1 MRIVSL
7 LPSATEII
15 CSIGLRRQLVGVSH
29 ECDFPASV
37 RGLPPVTQTLIN
49 SGLGSAEIDQQVRS
63 RLHTERALYSLR
75 AEVLAELRPNLIVS
89 QALCDVCAVAG
100 AEVDAAVR
108 MLPRSAQVVNLEPAS
123 LDDVFHTIE
132 LVGEA
137 AGRSEQA
144 QATIVELGRRVDAV
158 RRRTQTIAAS
168 KRPRVAVL
176 EWLHPLFN
184 AGHWTPQ
191 LVEFAGGLDC
201 LGNPFAPSTT
211 ISWQQLADSR
221 ADVIVVALCGFDVQR
236 SLQDLA
242 LLRNNPSWQ
251 TLPAVQTGR
260 VYVADGNAYFSRSGP
275 RLVDS
280 LEILAHGLH
289 PGVHPPGAE
298 ALLAPLR
305 KSATLVATP
314 TLPTSARPLA
324 QPKEDI
330 TALG

>member
-37 RGLPPVTQTLIN
+37 RGLPTVTQTLID
-49 SGLGSAEIDQQVRS
+49 SSLASAEIDQQVRT
-63 RLHTERALYSLR
+63 RLHGERALYSLR
-75 AEVLAELRPNLIVS
+75 TKVLARLQPDLIVS

-100 AEVDAAVR
+100 AEVEAAANA
-108 MLPRSAQVVNLEPAS
+108 LPRPARVVNLEPAS
-123 LDDVFHTIE
+123 LEDVFDALA

-137 AGRSEQA
+137 AGCSQQA
-144 QATIVELGRRVDAV
+144 QAAVAKLRLRVDAV
-158 RRRTQTIAAS
+158 RRRTQAIPAA

-201 LGNPFAPSTT
+201 LGNPFAPSTS
-211 ISWQQLADSR
+211 IHWRQLANSR
-221 ADVIVVALCGFDVQR
+221 AEVIVIALCGFDVRR
-236 SLQDLA
+236 SLQDLT
-242 LLRNNPSWQ
+242 LLRDDPSWQ
-251 TLPAVQTGR
+251 ALPATQTGR

-280 LEILAHGLH
+280 LEMLAHALHPGLH
-289 PGVHPPGAE
+289 PPGPQT
-298 ALLAPLR
+298 LL
-305 KSATLVATP
+305 
-314 TLPTSARPLA
+314 RPLP
-324 QPKEDI
+324 QG
-330 TALG
+330 TAFA

>member
-37 RGLPPVTQTLIN
+37 RDLPVVTRTLID
-49 SGLGSAEIDQQVRS
+49 SGLASAAIDQQVRS
-63 RLHTERALYSLR
+63 RLRTERALYALR
-75 AEVLAELRPNLIVS
+75 HEVLAELRPNLIVS

-100 AEVDAAVR
+100 AEVEAAVSA
-108 MLPRSAQVVNLEPAS
+108 LPQPAQVINLEPAS
-123 LDDVFHTIE
+123 LEDVFHTIA

-144 QATIVELGRRVDAV
+144 QASIAELRGRVEAV
-158 RRRTQTIAAS
+158 RRRTDAIPNGE
-168 KRPRVAVL
+168 RPRVAVL
-176 EWLHPLFN
+176 EWLHPPFN

-191 LVEFAGGLDC
+191 LVEFAGGEDC
-201 LGNPFAPSTT
+201 LGNPFAPSTA
-211 ISWQQLADSR
+211 ISWRQLADSR
-221 ADVIVVALCGFDVQR
+221 ADVILVALCGFDLQR

-242 LLRNNPSWQ
+242 LLQDNPSWQ
-251 TLPAVQTGR
+251 SLPAVQTGR
-260 VYVADGNAYFSRSGP
+260 VYVIDGNAYFSRSGP

-289 PGVHPPGAE
+289 PDVHPPGAQT
-298 ALLAPLR
+298 LLTPLR
-305 KSATLVATP
+305 KPAA
-314 TLPTSARPLA
+314 LA
-324 QPKEDI
+324 
-330 TALG
+330 

>member
-15 CSIGLRRQLVGVSH
+15 CGIGLRRQLVGVSH

-37 RGLPPVTQTLIN
+37 RDLPAVTQTLID
-49 SGLGSAEIDQQVRS
+49 SSLASAAIDQQVRS
-63 RLHTERALYSLR
+63 RLRTEHALYSLR
-75 AEVLAELRPNLIVS
+75 TEVLAELRPDLIVS

-100 AEVDAAVR
+100 AEVEAAVGA
-108 MLPRSAQVVNLEPAS
+108 LPRPAQVVNLEPTS
-123 LDDVFHTIE
+123 LEDVFHTIA

-137 AGRSEQA
+137 AGHSEQA
-144 QATIVELGRRVDAV
+144 QATIAKLRRRVQAV
-158 RRRTQTIAAS
+158 RQRTDAIPDS

-191 LVEFAGGLDC
+191 LVEFAGGQDC
-201 LGNPFAPSTT
+201 LGNPFAPSTA

-221 ADVIVVALCGFDVQR
+221 ADVILVALCGFDAQR

-242 LLRNNPSWQ
+242 LLQDNPSWQ
-251 TLPAVQTGR
+251 ALPAVQTGQ
-260 VYVADGNAYFSRSGP
+260 VYVIDGNAYFSRSGP

-289 PGVHPPGAE
+289 PDVHPPA
-298 ALLAPLR
+298 AQTLLVPLR
-305 KSATLVATP
+305 HLHPP
-314 TLPTSARPLA
+314 TCRQAGWA
-324 QPKEDI
+324 
-330 TALG
+330 

>member
-37 RGLPPVTQTLIN
+37 EGLPTVTQTLIDG
-49 SGLGSAEIDQQVRS
+49 GLGSAEVDQQVRS
-63 RLHTERALYSLR
+63 QLQTERALYSLR
-75 AEVLAELRPNLIVS
+75 TEVLAELRPNLVVS
-89 QALCDVCAVAG
+89 QALCDVCAVANT
-100 AEVDAAVR
+100 EVEAAVSALSR
-108 MLPRSAQVVNLEPAS
+108 PAQVINLEPAS
-123 LDDVFHTIE
+123 LEDVFHTIA

-144 QATIVELGRRVDAV
+144 WATVAKLRRRVDAV
-158 RRRTQTIAAS
+158 RRRADAIPES
-168 KRPRVAVL
+168 ERPRVAVL
-176 EWLHPLFN
+176 EWLHPPFN

-191 LVEFAGGLDC
+191 LVELAGGQDC

-211 ISWQQLADSR
+211 ISWQQLADSQ
-221 ADVIVVALCGFDVQR
+221 ADVILVALCGFGVQR

-242 LLRNNPSWQ
+242 LLHDNPSWRV
-251 TLPAVQTGR
+251 LPAVQTGR

-289 PGVHPPGAE
+289 PSIHPPGAHT
-298 ALLAPLR
+298 LLAPLR
-305 KSATLVATP
+305 KSATLA
-314 TLPTSARPLA
+314 
-324 QPKEDI
+324 
-330 TALG
+330 

>member
-15 CSIGLRRQLVGVSH
+15 CSIGLRQQLVGVSH

-37 RGLPPVTQTLIN
+37 AGLPAVTQTLIA
-49 SGLGSAEIDQQVRS
+49 SDLASAEIDQQVRS
-63 RLHTERALYSLR
+63 RLRAERALYSL
-75 AEVLAELRPNLIVS
+75 ASEALVKLRPDLIVS

-100 AEVDAAVR
+100 AEVEAAVGA
-108 MLPRSAQVVNLEPAS
+108 LPKPAQVVNLEPAS
-123 LDDVFHTIE
+123 LADVFHTIA

-137 AGRSEQA
+137 AGCPERA
-144 QATIVELGRRVDAV
+144 RATVAKLRQRVDAV
-158 RRRTQTIAAS
+158 RRRTAAIAKS
-168 KRPRVAVL
+168 ERPRVAVL

-191 LVEFAGGLDC
+191 LVEWAGGLDC

-211 ISWQQLADSR
+211 ISWRQLADSR
-221 ADVIVVALCGFDVQR
+221 ADVVLIALCGFDAQR
-236 SLQDLA
+236 SLLDLA
-242 LLRNNPSWQ
+242 LLQHDPNWRA
-251 TLPAVQTGR
+251 LPAVAAGR

-289 PGVHPPGAE
+289 PDIHPPA
-298 ALLAPLR
+298 AQTLLAPLLEP
-305 KSATLVATP
+305 AV
-314 TLPTSARPLA
+314 LA
-324 QPKEDI
+324 
-330 TALG
+330 